1 MEFDQ
6 IASETL
12 HNIMRWRR
20 DVRHFRSTPLSDAD
34 LEALRDAIDL
44 APSVGNARPW
54 RILRVR
60 SAALR
65 QQVREEFERCNADAA
80 TSYALQERNEYMQ
93 LKLQGLDQAPE
104 HLAVFTVTNPEE
116 GRRLGRRTMPETLR
130 QSTAMALH
138 GMWLMARSRNI
149 GMGMVSILDPKR
161 IETIFDVPEGYE
173 FSAYLCIGYPEAK
186 DDTPLLHRTGW
197 QENSEARWSEV

>member
-6 IASETL
+6 SASQTL
-12 HNIMRWRR
+12 QDIMRWRR
-20 DVRHFRSTPLSDAD
+20 DVRHFQRTPLNDAD
-34 LEALRDAIDL
+34 LEALRASIDL

-54 RILRVR
+54 RIFRVQSADLRKLVR
-60 SAALR
+60 D
-65 QQVREEFERCNADAA
+65 EFERCNANAA
-80 TSYALQERNEYMQ
+80 TSYALSERSAYMT

-104 HLAVFTVTNPEE
+104 HFAVFTVTDPEE

-149 GMGMVSILDPKR
+149 GMGMVSILNPKQV
-161 IETIFDVPEGYE
+161 ETIFDVPQGWE
-173 FSAYLCIGYPEAK
+173 FSAYLCVGYPETK
-186 DDTPLLHRTGW
+186 DDTPLLHRSGW
-197 QENSEARWSEV
+197 QENSEARWTDV